1 MPARS
6 QRPAYM
12 MSEDEEKRIFYQG
25 LRLFNEERDY
35 FEAHET
41 WEDVWHISSGNRRKF
56 YQGIIQIAVT
66 IVHLQRENRLGA
78 ERLRE
83 SVLKKFT
90 GLPEIFMGVNVKSLL
105 AQYDRLVL
113 PAINK
118 KNTPSPLLAPDRLFT
133 IDLLYDP
140 FDDPR
145 PADLE

>member
-1 MPARS
+1 MSAKSP
-6 QRPAYM
+6 RPAYM
-12 MSEDEEKRIFYQG
+12 MSEDEEKRIFLQG

-83 SVLKKFT
+83 SAYKRFD
-90 GLPEIFMGVNVKSLL
+90 GLPDMFMGVNIKSLL
-105 AQYDRLVL
+105 AQYDQLVL

-118 KNTPSPLLAPDRLFT
+118 QDTPSPLLAPERLFT

-140 FDDPR
+140 FDDPG